1 MPSPLHPNLARL
13 AAAYDQIV
21 EDHRCSKISS
31 REARGRISALMG
43 RDDTGLLWAI
53 DPDSGKWCFRN
64 LRGDLVEA
72 EPPRFGIAS
81 PKPSDLG
88 PHSKDNFDTRLTFF
102 EVDPASFNI
111 PHADATKHEARLS
124 NSFRWGSG
132 YGVTIVSKGYKSAIQ
147 TTLALIATAM
157 REVARYRLPR

>member
-1 MPSPLHPNLARL
+1 VSSPLHPNLARL

-21 EDHRCSKISS
+21 EEHRSRKISS

-53 DPDSGKWCFRN
+53 NPDSGKWSFRN

-81 PKPSDLG
+81 PKPSDIGSSSQDDL
-88 PHSKDNFDTRLTFF
+88 DARLTFF
-102 EVDPASFNI
+102 EVDPTTFKI
-111 PHADATKHEARLS
+111 PYADGNNPAGRMS
-124 NSFRWGSG
+124 GSFRWGSG
-132 YGVTIVSKGYKSAIQ
+132 NSKMETRTIYNIGLQARVS
-147 TTLALIATAM
+147 LIASALQK
-157 REVARYRLPR
+157 VIRYRKPR